1 MSSNE
6 HKDWEEEFVN
16 LARKYERLHN
26 KFYERDFFEVEIADE
41 CVADS
46 RKFQNGLC
54 VFNNRLGMAYSVTE
68 IVEVLNT
75 MTKAIHEFESMKEGK
90 YEVVDNGYVK
100 YIREAILTEEEHEV
114 AITSV
119 YQLCGLIN
127 TLVDENQK
135 LKQENKEL
143 KKGDSDD

>member
-6 HKDWEEEFVN
+6 HQDWEEKFIE
-16 LARKYERLHN
+16 LAKKYEKLHN

-68 IVEVLNT
+68 IVEVLNH
-75 MTKAIHEFESMKEGK
+75 MTAVIHELESI
-90 YEVVDNGYVK
+90 NG
-100 YIREAILTEEEHEV
+100 EE
-114 AITSV
+114 
-119 YQLCGLIN
+119 
-127 TLVDENQK
+127 K
-135 LKQENKEL
+135 KEL
-143 KKGDSDD
+143 KRGDV

>member
-6 HKDWEEEFVN
+6 HQNWEEKFIN
-16 LARKYERLHN
+16 LAKKYKKLHD

-41 CVADS
+41 CTADS

-75 MTKAIHEFESMKEGK
+75 MTKVIHDFESMKDGK
-90 YEVVDNGYVK
+90 YEIVDNGYVK
-100 YIREAILTEEEHEV
+100 YIRDAILTEEGHEV
-114 AITSV
+114 AITNV
-119 YQLCGLIN
+119 YQLCNLIN

-135 LKQENKEL
+135 LREENKEL
-143 KKGDSDD
+143 TKNFIP

>member
-1 MSSNE
+1 
-6 HKDWEEEFVN
+6 
-16 LARKYERLHN
+16 
-26 KFYERDFFEVEIADE
+26 
-41 CVADS
+41 
-46 RKFQNGLC
+46 
-54 VFNNRLGMAYSVTE
+54 MAYSVTE

-100 YIREAILTEEEHEV
+100 YIREATLTKEEHEV

-119 YQLCGLIN
+119 YQLCSLIN
-127 TLVDENQK
+127 ILVDENQK

-143 KKGDSDD
+143 KR